1 MELTSSESRPLLIIA
16 EDVEGEALTTLVIN
30 LLRGALKVC
39 AVKSP
44 GFGDEKK
51 DILEDIAI
59 LTGGKVI
66 SKEKDEK
73 LEEVELS
80 SLGSA
85 AKIKITKED
94 TLIIEGK
101 GNKKEIEKRI
111 RSIENKIE
119 QETSEYQKEDLRK
132 RLAKLSGGVA
142 VINVGAATETEMK
155 EKKMRID
162 DALHAT
168 KAAVEEG
175 VIAGGGLIL
184 LNAIKELETLKLENE
199 QMIGVQIVKKSLE
212 GPIKQI
218 AINSGRDSSEVISY
232 LRTQSHDIGYNAKT
246 DKFEKLF
253 AVGVIDP
260 TKVVRN
266 ALQTSASIAAMVLT
280 TEALIADLE
289 KKKDKI
295 EFDTDVMM

>member
-1 MELTSSESRPLLIIA
+1 MLRRSLTLSEQVETIYTNNDDKIGSLIADAMEKVGSKGVITVEEAKSIETNLELVEGMQLDKGYVSPYMVTDAEKMETSYEEPYILITDKSISSVKELVPVLELTSSESRPLLIIA

-101 GNKKEIEKRI
+101 GK
-111 RSIENKIE
+111 
-119 QETSEYQKEDLRK
+119 
-132 RLAKLSGGVA
+132 
-142 VINVGAATETEMK
+142 
-155 EKKMRID
+155 
-162 DALHAT
+162 
-168 KAAVEEG
+168 
-175 VIAGGGLIL
+175 
-184 LNAIKELETLKLENE
+184 ENE
-199 QMIGVQIVKKSLE
+199 
-212 GPIKQI
+212 
-218 AINSGRDSSEVISY
+218 N
-232 LRTQSHDIGYNAKT
+232 
-246 DKFEKLF
+246 
-253 AVGVIDP
+253 
-260 TKVVRN
+260 
-266 ALQTSASIAAMVLT
+266 
-280 TEALIADLE
+280 
-289 KKKDKI
+289 
-295 EFDTDVMM
+295 